1 MSHYHKDALVIWGI
15 LAVLGVVGFGYVF
28 GWENPIYPILL
39 ATNLATFL
47 VMGFDKLQSTTGG
60 QRTPE
65 VVFYA
70 MTLLGG
76 SAGMLAGMYLFRHK
90 THKISF
96 QFFVGLMI
104 LIQVGLL
111 LWLGP
116 DDLLIL
122 LT

>member
-1 MSHYHKDALVIWGI
+1 MSHYHKDALIIWGI
-15 LAVLGVVGFGYVF
+15 LVALALVGFGYVF
-28 GWENPIYPILL
+28 GWENPLYPILL

-65 VVFYA
+65 VVFYT

-76 SAGMLAGMYLFRHK
+76 SGGMLAGMYLFRHK
-90 THKISF
+90 TRKISF

-104 LIQVGLL
+104 LIQVALL
-111 LWLGP
+111 LWVGSRSGLV
-116 DDLLIL
+116 LLP
-122 LT
+122 